1 MSDVTEYKCPT
12 CGAPMHFDINKQC
25 MVCKYCT
32 NKYDLDY
39 MRDNLDEVT
48 EEKLSDFDWVERTK
62 YVWEP
67 EELEKL
73 VEYSCPSCGS
83 NIITGSNS
91 AVAKCPFCGHDI
103 IITSNFDGD
112 IRPDKVITFRKTAED
127 FANAYR
133 EYAAKTKFFPAELKN
148 IDTKGKVIG
157 RYIPIWLYNCSC
169 KAIRFD
175 SSTIEFKVKDY
186 PIAGTE
192 FDHDIFYEIEPFY
205 YDEADDFTESCLTGF
220 YASRYNIGA
229 ERAMEY
235 ADSEIKTY
243 ASINTA
249 HLASGDYF
257 PGEDIWDCK
266 ISEQKLTYYLVPVW
280 TLEIKFKFNIY
291 NFTMNGQT
299 GEFFAISRREIV
311 KPVSSVKKNDKD
323 KGTHINYKLFFF
335 GGIIVIPI
343 VVIYALKWFIIFE
356 KKDPDTAGL
365 LFFLLFFATVWV
377 TINVTLAYETKQ
389 AFKPTKKEPPKF
401 ILPPSLCPK
410 KLKIKNFICDEKETL
425 PASAS
430 DNKPAK

>member
-73 VEYSCPSCGS
+73 VEYSCPSCSS

-91 AVAKCPFCGHDI
+91 AVAKCPFCGNDI

-112 IRPDKVITFRKTAED
+112 IRPDKVIPFRKTAED

-169 KAIRFD
+169 KARRFD

-186 PIAGTE
+186 PIPGIE
-192 FDHDIFYEIEPFY
+192 FDHDTFYEIEPFY
-205 YDEADDFTESCLTGF
+205 YNEAEDFTESCLTGF
-220 YASRYNIGA
+220 YASKYSIGA
-229 ERAMEY
+229 ESAMEDADREIKEY
-235 ADSEIKTY
+235 AVWDSELLENRHNYSSLVKPNCTISK
-243 ASINTA
+243 
-249 HLASGDYF
+249 
-257 PGEDIWDCK
+257 K
-266 ISEQKLTYYLVPVW
+266 IITYYLVPVW
-280 TLEIKFKFNIY
+280 TLEIKCRSKIY
-291 NFTMNGQT
+291 TFTMNGQT
-299 GEFFAISRREIV
+299 GEFYAISHREIV
-311 KPVSSVKKNDKD
+311 KTVSPVKKNDKP
-323 KGTHINYKLFFF
+323 KENHINYKLLFF

-343 VVIYALKWFIIFE
+343 VVTYALKWFIIFE
-356 KKDPDTAGL
+356 KKILIQQGCYS
-365 LFFLLFFATVWV
+365 FYYFLL
-377 TINVTLAYETKQ
+377 Q
-389 AFKPTKKEPPKF
+389 
-401 ILPPSLCPK
+401 SG
-410 KLKIKNFICDEKETL
+410 
-425 PASAS
+425 
-430 DNKPAK
+430 